1 MTIITYIVIALFI
14 GAATVAV
21 MQILQSGKLK
31 QENKSFQNIF
41 QHTNDALMLID
52 IVDGKIKYA
61 NIGAQ
66 ELLGYPLE
74 VLVTKTIF
82 DIHERSQLARS
93 SEVIATVYEKKGL
106 IYSDLPFVNSSGEK
120 IDVECSA

>member
-52 IVDGKIKYA
+52 IVDGMVDMIESRTAGPGRIRFSFFPSLSRLK
-61 NIGAQ
+61 
-66 ELLGYPLE
+66 
-74 VLVTKTIF
+74 
-82 DIHERSQLARS
+82 
-93 SEVIATVYEKKGL
+93 
-106 IYSDLPFVNSSGEK
+106 
-120 IDVECSA
+120 